1 MGRVEFLYVVCL
13 TLLICWDPIKLIIAC
28 GDSGQSSILAER
40 DRAEEPVSNKPNV
53 RLLKRRS
60 TGHQGQR
67 KACGDG
73 NTQTIPLIRYGI
85 TLIRSI
91 NKFQEKS
98 FVYCTL
104 TNIVPSIKRY
114 MSKNP
119 MKDEKGIQNR
129 YAIALFKTLPVVI

>member
-1 MGRVEFLYVVCL
+1 MGRVDFLYIVCL

-40 DRAEEPVSNKPNV
+40 DRAEKPVSNKPNV

-73 NTQTIPLIRYGI
+73 NTQTIPLMRYGI

-98 FVYCTL
+98 CFF
-104 TNIVPSIKRY
+104 IKSLRILY
-114 MSKNP
+114 SN
-119 MKDEKGIQNR
+119 
-129 YAIALFKTLPVVI
+129 